1 MIADIL
7 IAFGSTA
14 VILPTVFSVE
24 RFYHKYTFD
33 EHRTR
38 NYVSSRWAFYPV
50 RRKTPSFMAEI

>member
-7 IAFGSTA
+7 IALGSTA

-33 EHRTR
+33 EHRAQIPAYAHLDLLGATQL
-38 NYVSSRWAFYPV
+38 
-50 RRKTPSFMAEI
+50 